1 MELPS
6 SGNLDVLEEI
16 KQQLQ
21 LEDDLLEVLKKE
33 SVPLESSS
41 VSDIVEQVLQSE
53 ANLTSL
59 DDEDKKEETSRPSS
73 GRLFRLGEPTMEE
86 ILREEL
92 QRNEDLDVIEQVIEE
107 IHYEDDD
114 DEDEDDFE
122 EEERRLQEE
131 ERRVN
136 GVAHSEG
143 SSRNGAEPSET
154 AAENDISEV
163 SF

>member
-1 MELPS
+1 MPS
-6 SGNLDVLEEI
+6 VGDLDVLEEI

-21 LEDDLLEVLKKE
+21 LEDDLLEVLKE
-33 SVPLESSS
+33 SIP
-41 VSDIVEQVLQSE
+41 VEQVLQSQE
-53 ANLTSL
+53 IVLEPETL
-59 DDEDKKEETSRPSS
+59 DEEEDKKEETSRPSS

-114 DEDEDDFE
+114 GDSE
-122 EEERRLQEE
+122 EEERSVQEE
-131 ERRVN
+131 MRVN

-163 SF
+163 SFCLI

>member
-59 DDEDKKEETSRPSS
+59 DDEEDKEETSRPSS

-107 IHYEDDD
+107 IHYEDD